1 MTGAV
6 LASLLSCDSI
16 YDDPDIVIPVPT
28 EANEYQYVDATK
40 YTNWVYFNLH
50 HKDSMTVD
58 YQHTDTVTMDWD
70 IAIHR
75 YDVKTNDGGAIE
87 TDYEDLDK
95 LQADVDSGI
104 FIKPMTTSYVR
115 DVEDSIIVDMST
127 MMQGYLGYAASP
139 RNRELGKWLSLDLS
153 TMPPIY
159 TPSDKVYLILL
170 RDETVAAIKFTG
182 YSNPN
187 LYNRKGYISFRYL
200 YPLNFKR

>member
-16 YDDPDIVIPVPT
+16 YDDPDIVVPVPT
-28 EANEYQYVDATK
+28 SETEYQYVNASSYTK
-40 YTNWVYFNLH
+40 WIYFNLH
-50 HKDSMTVD
+50 KKDSITVD
-58 YQHTDTVTMDWD
+58 YQQTDSVTMDWD

-75 YDVKTNDGGAIE
+75 YDVKTNGGGAIE
-87 TDYEDLDK
+87 TDYDDLDK
-95 LQADVDSGI
+95 LEADVDSGI
-104 FIKPMTTSYVR
+104 FIKPMTSSYTR

-127 MMQGYLGYAASP
+127 MMKGYLGYALSP
-139 RNRELGKWLSLDLS
+139 MNKVLNRWLSLDLS

-170 RDETVAAIKFTG
+170 KDETVAAIKFTG